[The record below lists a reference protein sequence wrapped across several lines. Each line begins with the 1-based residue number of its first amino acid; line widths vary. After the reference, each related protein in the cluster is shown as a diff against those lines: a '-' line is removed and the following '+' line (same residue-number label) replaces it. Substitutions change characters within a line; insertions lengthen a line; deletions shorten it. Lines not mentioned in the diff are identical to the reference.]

1 MYLVMALAYSL
12 VFNGIAET
20 GLRAQADDE
29 AVQVLRAAGPLGPAD
44 AQKVLADAK
53 REKARQ
59 YHLDEP
65 WTTRVLWRTLDV
77 LTFHF
82 GLSTGLRTAQGDRE
96 VVAIVSEALPNTLL
110 LFTTEAAVVLALGVA
125 VGLRAARKQGGL
137 LDRTAS
143 VVPMV
148 TGGVPVWWVGML
160 ALMAFSYALPLFPAG
175 GIRSYPAPVGPGGVL
190 DFLWHLTLPLA
201 VLVGLNFWNPAWVV
215 RNLLVDTFSQD
226 FITAARG
233 RGLSERRIRRH
244 ALATIRPAVAT
255 LVVLGLL
262 QSLSGN
268 ILIEGIF
275 QWPGLG
281 NLYFAAVQQNDVPVL
296 MAILS
301 LQTSLN
307 LAGLV
312 GLDLLYGRL
321 DPRIRTGDRG

>member
-1 MYLVMALAYSL
+1 
-12 VFNGIAET
+12 
-20 GLRAQADDE
+20 
-29 AVQVLRAAGPLGPAD
+29 
-44 AQKVLADAK
+44 
-53 REKARQ
+53 
-59 YHLDEP
+59 
-65 WTTRVLWRTLDV
+65 
-77 LTFHF
+77 
-82 GLSTGLRTAQGDRE
+82 
-96 VVAIVSEALPNTLL
+96 
-110 LFTTEAAVVLALGVA
+110 
-125 VGLRAARKQGGL
+125 
-137 LDRTAS
+137 
-143 VVPMV
+143 MV